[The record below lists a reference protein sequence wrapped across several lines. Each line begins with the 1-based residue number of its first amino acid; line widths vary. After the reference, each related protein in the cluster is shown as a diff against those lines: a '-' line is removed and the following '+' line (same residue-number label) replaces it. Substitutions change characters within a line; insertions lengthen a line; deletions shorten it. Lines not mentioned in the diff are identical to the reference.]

1 MATSNQSD
9 EKFCSLCDPSP
20 IKAMGWCSEC
30 DDFLCSDCLK
40 HHKSTTLSR
49 NHLTISLEDYN
60 ELPTVVQTLNYH
72 CEDHD
77 EKLDSFCPVHNRP
90 CCIRCVLMSHK
101 TCAGLA
107 SIKDFIPNV
116 KSAPAMLDLE

>member
-40 HHKSTTLSR
+40 HHKSTKLSR

-60 ELPTVVQTLNYH
+60 ELPPVVQTLNYH

-90 CCIRCVLMSHK
+90 CCIRCVL
-101 TCAGLA
+101 
-107 SIKDFIPNV
+107 
-116 KSAPAMLDLE
+116 